1 MKRLLLLP
9 VLVALPFAT
18 SFAAPASP
26 EVAPPPFAI
35 VAPYSVVQVPQT
47 NAPGHDHNHNHD
59 HPHAPHAPSD
69 KPKDP
74 LGDSI
79 NFLWQQSDEAFH
91 KGDYPTAV
99 KIHRAIVTLD
109 PTDTESFGVGAW
121 LLWSMSQKTEARAF
135 LQQGLSAN
143 AKNAEMW
150 SVAGQHY
157 DLEKTFP
164 DAKSAYLQAV
174 ELSGG
179 KADEMLRRR
188 LAHAAQHAGDLD
200 LSLQTW
206 KDLARDFPASVVVKN
221 NLARVLGLK
230 EKA

>member
-1 MKRLLLLP
+1 MKLLLP
-9 VLVALPFAT
+9 ILVALPFAT
-18 SFAAPASP
+18 SFAAPVQP
-26 EVAPPPFAI
+26 EVAPPP
-35 VAPYSVVQVPQT
+35 PQV
-47 NAPGHDHNHNHD
+47 NAPDHGHDHD
-59 HPHAPHAPSD
+59 HPHAPAAPSD

-74 LGDSI
+74 LNDSLD
-79 NFLWQQSDEAFH
+79 FLWEQSDEAFH

-109 PTDTESFGVGAW
+109 SSDTESFGVGAW
-121 LLWSMSQKTEARAF
+121 LLWSMNQKTEARAF
-135 LQQGLSAN
+135 VQQGLSAN
-143 AKNAEMW
+143 PKNAEMW

-157 DLEKTFP
+157 DLERAFP

-174 ELSGG
+174 ELSAG

-200 LSLQTW
+200 LSFQTW
-206 KDLARDFPASVVVKN
+206 TDLARDFPSSVVIKN
-221 NLARVLGLK
+221 NLARVQGLK